1 MARLMKTLAKT
12 LAAVSALGAAFGCS
26 TTNTQEPNITPTHRW
41 VSELDVSRAKY
52 NFDNRLCAETAS
64 VDVGTTKKSEPEFI
78 AYERCM
84 QERGYRLATYAPT
97 RYPGRHP

>member
-1 MARLMKTLAKT
+1 MKTLANAF
-12 LAAVSALGAAFGCS
+12 AAVSALGVALGCS
-26 TTNTQEPNITPTHRW
+26 TTNPQEPSITPTHRW

-52 NFDNRLCAETAS
+52 NFDNKRCTETAR
-64 VDVGTTKKSEPEFI
+64 VDVGTTRKSEPEFI

-97 RYPGRHP
+97 RYPGGHP